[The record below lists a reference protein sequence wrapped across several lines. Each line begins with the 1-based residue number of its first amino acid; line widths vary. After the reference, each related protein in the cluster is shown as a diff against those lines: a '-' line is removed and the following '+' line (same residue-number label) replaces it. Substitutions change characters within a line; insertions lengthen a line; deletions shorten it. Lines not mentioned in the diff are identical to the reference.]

1 MAASSTGTESIIDI
15 LPLELVHVICS
26 FLPVPDISTF
36 RLLNKACAKVGERNL
51 VENLH
56 VMFNA
61 KSLQNLLHISRH
73 PSLCRYVSSILYE
86 VRYLEDV
93 ESQEYESNIL
103 DNDGLEE
110 ESTWSSDAES
120 GDSKE
125 RIARGW
131 KAYKPMLEEQLY
143 MKKISYDVSVFTQ
156 ALARFP
162 VLKRLEMCSEYG
174 MPSETLA
181 RAYENTLAVP
191 GLMLDGGEISDYE
204 EQTGTRA
211 LGSLLLAAA
220 AMPSRLETLIAHRIH
235 WSFFNPAPLA
245 DLHLPAFVQLRH
257 LDLVLEPDY
266 DDFDEQDVVKKR
278 HEELGRILRSMMGLE
293 SLRLCFDDVDTHP
306 NAVLIQRQMN
316 VPVVW
321 ERITEGM
328 TWPRLRILELK
339 VFTTSEN
346 HITNFLKRHTDT
358 LRVIKWH
365 NVWLSDSAFGW
376 NRIFKKMKRYMKLE
390 EVEFRGIWGG
400 DCTHGRPKLLKMEG
414 ETAIRLER
422 SILRGPSEKK
432 EKNPNNKAH
441 VATEPPV
448 KLETLMFEFVD
459 YELY

>member
-1 MAASSTGTESIIDI
+1 MAASSTGTGMGTESMIDI
-15 LPLELVHVICS
+15 LPPELVHVVCS

-110 ESTWSSDAES
+110 ESTWSSDAGS

-131 KAYKPMLEEQLY
+131 KAYKPMLDEQLY

-211 LGSLLLAAA
+211 LGSLL
-220 AMPSRLETLIAHRIH
+220 
-235 WSFFNPAPLA
+235 
-245 DLHLPAFVQLRH
+245 RH
-257 LDLVLEPDY
+257 AQSAGNLDSSSNTLVLLQSSTFSGSP
-266 DDFDEQDVVKKR
+266 
-278 HEELGRILRSMMGLE
+278 ST
-293 SLRLCFDDVDTHP
+293 CFRPTP
-306 NAVLIQRQMN
+306 
-316 VPVVW
+316 
-321 ERITEGM
+321 
-328 TWPRLRILELK
+328 
-339 VFTTSEN
+339 TS
-346 HITNFLKRHTDT
+346 
-358 LRVIKWH
+358 
-365 NVWLSDSAFGW
+365 
-376 NRIFKKMKRYMKLE
+376 
-390 EVEFRGIWGG
+390 
-400 DCTHGRPKLLKMEG
+400 
-414 ETAIRLER
+414 
-422 SILRGPSEKK
+422 
-432 EKNPNNKAH
+432 
-441 VATEPPV
+441 
-448 KLETLMFEFVD
+448 
-459 YELY
+459 